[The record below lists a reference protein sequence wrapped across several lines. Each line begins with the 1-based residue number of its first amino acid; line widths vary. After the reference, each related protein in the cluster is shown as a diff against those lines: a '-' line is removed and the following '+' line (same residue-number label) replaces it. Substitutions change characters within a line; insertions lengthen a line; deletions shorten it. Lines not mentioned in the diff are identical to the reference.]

1 MLKVVRL
8 FEDDTFEQEKK
19 MIEKLG
25 LAIDLQVRPSVTE
38 EEVIENAKDADV
50 IITVYEPLT
59 KNVLQQLPNLKL
71 VLFRSIGFNT
81 IDLEYANQI
90 NLPVSHI
97 SRYCTDE
104 VANYVVAAILMH
116 NRRLHDFNQAV
127 KNDFLWDS
135 EMFPSM
141 RRLSSLTISLIGF
154 GNIPRLVVERLK
166 AFGPKFIAY
175 DPFVTEED
183 MAKYGVE
190 KVTLEEVFVQADYI
204 SSHLPLNAKTEKI
217 LNQTLF
223 DLTTKQP
230 IFINSSRG
238 GVVDEA
244 DLYEALTNGQLS
256 YAILDVLT
264 SEDPDLKNE
273 KLLTL
278 DNTIV
283 TPHIAFYSQ
292 EAFIQ
297 GAQDNFKNLANFLT
311 DEYQQA
317 EIVNLS
323 ALKK

>member
-38 EEVIENAKDADV
+38 EEIIENAKDADV

-59 KNVLQQLPNLKL
+59 KNVLQQLPNLRL

-175 DPFVTEED
+175 DPFVKEED

-190 KVTLEEVFVQADYI
+190 KVTLEEAFAQADYI
-204 SSHLPLNAKTEKI
+204 SSHLPLNVKTEKI

-223 DLTTKQP
+223 ALTTKQP
-230 IFINSSRG
+230 VFINSSRG

-244 DLYEALTNGQLS
+244 DLYKALTNGQLS

-264 SEDPDLKNE
+264 SENPDLKNE

-278 DNTIV
+278 NNTIV

-297 GAQDNFKNLANFLT
+297 GAQDNIKNLACFLKN
-311 DEYQQA
+311 EYQQA

>member
-38 EEVIENAKDADV
+38 EEVIEYAKDADV

-190 KVTLEEVFVQADYI
+190 KVTLEETFAQADYI

-223 DLTTKQP
+223 ALTTKQP

-297 GAQDNFKNLANFLT
+297 GAQDNIKNLACFLK
-311 DEYQQA
+311 DEYKQA